1 MDLITPGFGI
11 IFWQTVTL
19 LVVIFVL
26 GKFAWKPILHLLSER
41 EHHIAKSLQD
51 AEEAKDMVARM
62 KEEHKQMLDRIAE
75 EEKTIVLEAI
85 NSKNA
90 IIESAV
96 KEAKQVSERM
106 LKQAQELIAR
116 EKALAFDQLKQDVAH
131 LSIQV
136 AEKLLRQELSTQA
149 GQEALVKKLVE
160 ETNCRC

>member
-26 GKFAWKPILHLLSER
+26 GKFAWKPILQLLSER
-41 EHHIAKSLQD
+41 EHHISKSLQD
-51 AEEAKDMVARM
+51 AEEAQNMVKRM

-75 EEKTIVLEAI
+75 EEKTIILEAI
-85 NSKNA
+85 NSKNS
-90 IIESAV
+90 IIETASL
-96 KEAKQVSERM
+96 EAKQVSERM
-106 LKQAQELIAR
+106 LQQAQELIAL

-136 AEKLLRQELSTQA
+136 AEKLLRKELSTQE

-160 ETNCRC
+160 ETKV